1 VEPVEGELA
10 ALLASGERAAFHGRP
25 VSGITPLQQAVE
37 VARAAGRSAEA
48 TAAAWLLGV
57 ALGASGRYGSALTV
71 LEPLTTTHSDSA
83 ERRLFAALA
92 SSTAA
97 SVQRQLGSH
106 AIARTLDLH
115 AESLAGESA
124 EAAFDAWLGLAADAV
139 GLGDAAIAR
148 EQMERAAGLT
158 DGRTDWWRQ
167 RVRLLWVRAEIALM
181 NGDPAAA
188 AASAERAVA
197 LAESS
202 RAPRH
207 VAKSLLFLGIAQVH
221 ADLTTEAGNTLRR
234 AATLAESL
242 GTLPL
247 LWPSRALLGALL
259 EPVAPR
265 EAARAL
271 ASARNAVLQIAD
283 DLPETL
289 RDHWLARPDIAT
301 LLGGQPDAP

>member
-1 VEPVEGELA
+1 MEPDQGELA
-10 ALLASGERAAFHGRP
+10 SLLASGERAAFHGRP

-37 VARAAGRSAEA
+37 VARAAGRTAEA

-71 LEPLTTTHSDSA
+71 LEPLTTTHSESV

-92 SSTAA
+92 ASTAA
-97 SVQRQLGSH
+97 SVHRQLGNH
-106 AIARTLDLH
+106 GLARELDQQ
-115 AESLAGESA
+115 AQAMAGDSA
-124 EAAFDAWLGLAADAV
+124 EAMFDAYLGLAADAV
-139 GLGDAAIAR
+139 GLGDADTAR
-148 EQMERAAGLT
+148 QHAEAAAALTEGRA
-158 DGRTDWWRQ
+158 DWWRQ
-167 RVRLLWVRAEIALM
+167 RVRLLWVRAEVALLS
-181 NGDPAAA
+181 GDPAGAA
-188 AASAERAVA
+188 QLAERAVT

-207 VAKSLLFLGIAQVH
+207 VAKSLLFLGISQVH
-221 ADLTTEAGNTLRR
+221 GALTTDAIATLRR

-259 EPVAPR
+259 EPSTPK

-283 DLPETL
+283 DLPESL
-289 RDHWLARPDIAT
+289 RDPWLARPDVAA
-301 LLGGQPDAP
+301 LLGG

>member
-1 VEPVEGELA
+1 VEPVEGDLA

-37 VARAAGRSAEA
+37 VARAAGRGAEA

-71 LEPLTTTHSDSA
+71 LEPLTTTNSESA

-106 AIARTLDLH
+106 LVARSLDLH
-115 AESLAGESA
+115 AETLAGESA
-124 EAAFDAWLGLAADAV
+124 EATFDAWLGLAADAV
-139 GLGDAAIAR
+139 GLDEAVVAR

-158 DGRTDWWRQ
+158 DGRADWWRQ
-167 RVRLLWVRAEIALM
+167 RVRLLWVRAEIALLG
-181 NGDPAAA
+181 GDPTSAAQ
-188 AASAERAVA
+188 SAERAVS

-221 ADLTTEAGNTLRR
+221 GDLTTEAGNTLRR
-234 AATLAESL
+234 AATLAEQL

-259 EPVAPR
+259 EPTAPR
-265 EAARAL
+265 ESARSL
-271 ASARNAVLQIAD
+271 AVARNAVLQIAD

-289 RDHWLARPDIAT
+289 RDTWLNRPDVAA
-301 LLGGQPDAP
+301 LLGA

>member
-1 VEPVEGELA
+1 VESVEGELA
-10 ALLASGERAAFHGRP
+10 GLLASGERAAFHGRP

-37 VARAAGRSAEA
+37 VARAAGRPAEA

-57 ALGASGRYGSALTV
+57 ALGAAGRYGSALTV
-71 LEPLTTTHSDSA
+71 LEPLTTTHSGSA

-92 SSTAA
+92 AATAA

-106 AIARTLDLH
+106 AVAAELDEL
-115 AESLAGESA
+115 AERLAGDSP
-124 EAAFDAWLGLAADAV
+124 EACFDAALGLAADAV
-139 GLGDAAIAR
+139 GLADAATAR
-148 EQMERAAGLT
+148 RHVERAASLT
-158 DGRTDWWRQ
+158 EGRADWWRQ
-167 RVRLLWVRAEIALM
+167 RVRLLWVRAEVALLET
-181 NGDPAAA
+181 DPGSAAQL
-188 AASAERAVA
+188 AERAVS

-221 ADLTTEAGNTLRR
+221 AGENAEAITTLRR

-259 EPVAPR
+259 EASAPK
-265 EAARAL
+265 EAARSL

-283 DLPETL
+283 DLPESL
-289 RDHWLARPDIAT
+289 RGPWLARPDVAA
-301 LLGGQPDAP
+301 LLGG